1 MHAYG
6 KFDDEGNNPV
16 KNPNIY
22 DIEGD
27 NRLSPGLQPMTTV
40 SVLKTEFFLK
50 PEIIFSSSTKQT
62 FRLEYFRYN
71 KIVIAFI

>member
-1 MHAYG
+1 VHAYG

-40 SVLKTEFFLK
+40 SVLKTVFFLK
-50 PEIIFSSSTKQT
+50 PKLFSHLLQNKT